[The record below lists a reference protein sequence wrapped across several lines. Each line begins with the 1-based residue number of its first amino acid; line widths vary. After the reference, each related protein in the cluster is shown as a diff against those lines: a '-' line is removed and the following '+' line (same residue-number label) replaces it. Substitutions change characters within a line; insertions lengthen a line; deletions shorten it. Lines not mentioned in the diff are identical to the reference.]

1 MTILARIIR
10 DIPTLGGVIACG
22 GPLLAIASGGP
33 SEKRPKSNRW
43 NLARVA
49 DGVVVLS
56 NVRKGFEFELEE
68 MAAAATGT
76 EAVDLNG
83 FDDL

>member
-1 MTILARIIR
+1 MTILARLIR

-33 SEKRPKSNRW
+33 SEKRTKSNRW

-68 MAAAATGT
+68 TATVEAAT
-76 EAVDLNG
+76 VDLNG

>member
-1 MTILARIIR
+1 MTTILARLIR

-56 NVRKGFEFELEE
+56 NVRKGFEFELVETPTVE
-68 MAAAATGT
+68 AAT
-76 EAVDLNG
+76 VDLNG